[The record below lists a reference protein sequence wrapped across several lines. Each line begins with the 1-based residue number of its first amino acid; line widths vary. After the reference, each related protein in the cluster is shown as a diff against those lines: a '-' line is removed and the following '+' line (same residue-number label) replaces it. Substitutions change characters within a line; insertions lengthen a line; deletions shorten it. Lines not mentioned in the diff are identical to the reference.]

1 MTKLQEIRKNSG
13 RTQKEISM
21 LSGIN
26 LRLYQYY
33 EQGKNNIDGAKLSTL
48 LKLSM
53 ALNCNICDIIE
64 DEETVLLIKKK
75 GAF

>member
-1 MTKLQEIRKNSG
+1 MTKLKKIRKEKCF
-13 RTQKEISM
+13 TQAEVSKR
-21 LSGIN
+21 SGIN

-33 EQGKNNIDGAKLSTL
+33 EQGKCNIDGAKLSTL

-53 ALNCNICDIIE
+53 ALECNVCDIIE
-64 DEETVLLIKKK
+64 DKNTVDLIKKK